1 MPPTSVRSLRSVL
14 LLAAASLAA
23 AGCTKRDEAPAPKA
37 AAPAAAAAPA
47 PSAVP
52 EQVKRITG
60 RWLREDGGYVLE
72 IVSGATGGVLEAKYF
87 NPRSINVSRA
97 AWYEG
102 GGKLQ
107 VLVELNDT
115 GYPGATYILSHD
127 AKADKLTGEYRQP
140 AMQQSFEIEFVR
152 EPRQ

>member
-1 MPPTSVRSLRSVL
+1 MTPVLVRGSAVCF
-14 LLAAASLAA
+14 AIAASLI
-23 AGCTKRDEAPAPKA
+23 AGCGQRAETPAVKKE
-37 AAPAAAAAPA
+37 AAAAPA
-47 PSAVP
+47 PAAVP
-52 EQVKRITG
+52 EQVKPITG

-72 IVSGATGGVLEAKYF
+72 IRGGATGGVLEASYF
-87 NPRSINVSRA
+87 NPRSIHVSRA

-127 AKADKLTGEYRQP
+127 PKEDKLVGQYHQP
-140 AMQQSFEIEFVR
+140 AMQQSFDIEFVR
-152 EPRQ
+152 EKKP